1 MINAEDDDIVPL
13 GIVHELRIQSG
24 DNLSPT
30 STGSVL
36 CSSLVNVHDGGILL
50 LDRRW
55 IITIFQQ
62 QLGHRVND
70 ENRRRVVDDR
80 LPEHIKHR
88 HRNFLHV
95 INFKLHMLLQR
106 RHQVAVCGNRVDDDV
121 TFSELI
127 GIASDLLGIIDG
139 ECFLRIK
146 DLDEWHTSEFRNITL
161 HAGCPLDILGGLPIK
176 HHGDIPFNDCSTHRQ
191 SQRSLTALR
200 LRNQNVDGT
209 TADADVMILIEG
221 NLIIV
226 THRQI
231 AAGSVIEVHVPSRI
245 LGHACCDCQRI
256 FLILSFYKIVMKC
269 RADHMCKHSFT
280 SIMYWN
286 VYIEI
291 RC

>member
-1 MINAEDDDIVPL
+1 MIDAEDDDIVPL
-13 GIVHELRIQSG
+13 GIVHELRVQSG

-30 STGSVL
+30 SPGSVL
-36 CSSLVNVHDGGILL
+36 RSSLVDVHDGGIFL
-50 LDRRW
+50 LDRRR

-62 QLGHRVND
+62 QLGHRVDD
-70 ENRRRVVDDR
+70 ENRRRVVDDW
-80 LPEHIKHR
+80 LSKHVEHR

-95 INFKLHMLLQR
+95 INLKLHMLLKR
-106 RHQVAVCGNRVDDDV
+106 RHQVAIRGNRVDDNV
-121 TFSELI
+121 ALSELI

-139 ECFLRIK
+139 ECFLCVE
-146 DLDEWHTSEFRNITL
+146 DLDERHTSKFGNITL

-200 LRNQNVDGT
+200 LRNQNVDGA
-209 TADADVMILIEG
+209 TADTDVMILIERD
-221 NLIIV
+221 LIII

-256 FLILSFYKIVMKC
+256 LLILSFDKIVMKC